1 MLIFFN
7 MRALLILIA
16 YDPSPVYFLGLIFK
30 TTEIK
35 VYLKHTSYGRLLG
48 KFPTSSPPPASPPS
62 YRTYTLGT
70 FATYQIH
77 TPHSTPYKQFP
88 TKRFSEEKSSG
99 KMISLNN
106 FPSFCIYS
114 CSYTRNNFQ
123 CVLMCNK

>member
-1 MLIFFN
+1 

-16 YDPSPVYFLGLIFK
+16 HDPSPVYFLGLIFK

-35 VYLKHTSYGRLLG
+35 VYLKHTSCGRPLG
-48 KFPTSSPPPASPPS
+48 KFPTSSPPSVSPPS

-77 TPHSTPYKQFP
+77 TPHSTPYEQFP
-88 TKRFSEEKSSG
+88 TNRSSEEKSSG

-106 FPSFCIYS
+106 FPYFYTYS
-114 CSYTRNNFQ
+114 CSYVLNNFQ